1 MKINIDHWKQLLFAP
16 NFKKKSTFFLKLDN
30 ISVTLKCNR

>member
-16 NFKKKSTFFLKLDN
+16 NLKKKKALFFEIRQYICYFKM
-30 ISVTLKCNR
+30 